1 MKAVNVA
8 MPNRYIQPT
17 FRPVVSGG
25 TGCTRK
31 GEINFQIP
39 VLSLNQ
45 SQAVVRIRNAIA
57 SGDLND
63 SDRAA

>member
-1 MKAVNVA
+1 
-8 MPNRYIQPT
+8 
-17 FRPVVSGG
+17 VVSGG

-31 GEINFQIP
+31 GEINFHIP